1 MSFLS
6 QLAKGFVRST
16 VNQVGRDT
24 GRVISNQI
32 YGNAHS
38 TPIKG
43 VTYTN
48 GIFYDESNNTQ
59 ISENEFSS
67 RLRTEGLKIQYFITH
82 PLLKT
87 FYFLLGIF
95 ATIMIKEFSN
105 IYYALIP
112 PAILAVLGI
121 CKAMVARYQ
130 MTVYYTKPTPTYTKD
145 GRYSTGRRFTGHTL
159 ARIESTTIPT
169 KSFIVKSWIICV
181 VYILYAIMLYSV
193 SIHITTFENGDI
205 FGMWSAIGKCLLIVF
220 VSLVVMDFLFKK
232 TP

>member
-1 MSFLS
+1 MNFLS

-43 VTYTN
+43 VTCTD

-67 RLRTEGLKIQYFITH
+67 RLRMEGLKIQYFVTH
-82 PLLKT
+82 PLIKT
-87 FYFLLGIF
+87 FIFLMGIF
-95 ATIMIKEFSN
+95 ATAMIKELSN

-112 PAILAVLGI
+112 SVLLVVIGI
-121 CKAMVARYQ
+121 CKAMVARHQ

-145 GRYSTGRRFTGHTL
+145 RRYSTGRRYTGHTL
-159 ARIESTTIPT
+159 ATVETTTIPT
-169 KSFIVKSWIICV
+169 KSFIIKSWITCV
-181 VYILYAIMLYSV
+181 IYILYAIMLYAV
-193 SIHITTFENGDI
+193 STHITNLENGDMLE
-205 FGMWSAIGKCLLIVF
+205 MWSLTGKCLLIVF
-220 VSLVVMDFLFKK
+220 TSLVVMNFLFRRI
-232 TP
+232 P